1 MTAGTETETAA
12 AARAAADRSMFSL
25 DGRVAFVP
33 GGYGGIGEAV
43 SWGLA
48 QRGAAVAV
56 AGRSAHKAEA
66 LAQRMRN
73 AGHRALGLALDVKS
87 VAEIKRSVERVA
99 AELGSVDILCNS
111 VGIQREQ
118 AILDVTEDAYDEV
131 YAVNLRAAMFL
142 AQAVAAQQ
150 IERGGGGSQI
160 HLLSVR
166 SKLGIRFRGYSA
178 YTSTKGGM
186 AMLVRQHAVE
196 LAPHQITV
204 NGVAP
209 TFTYTEMIT
218 ELMKDEAFHQQV
230 TARIPLGRLATPR
243 DIVGAVMFMASPAA
257 SFVTGQILYLDGGIT
272 ACQ

>member
-1 MTAGTETETAA
+1 MSAQPYAVDREAEAG
-12 AARAAADRSMFSL
+12 SMFTL
-25 DGRVAFVP
+25 EGRVAFVP

-48 QRGAAVAV
+48 QQGAAVAV
-56 AGRSAHKAEA
+56 AGRSADKAEA
-66 LAQRMRN
+66 LAHRMRQ
-73 AGHRALGLALDVKS
+73 AGHRAIGMALDVKS
-87 VAEIKRSVERVA
+87 VAEINQAVESVV
-99 AELGSVDILCNS
+99 AELGAVDILCNS

-118 AILDVTEDAYDEV
+118 PILDVTEEAYDEV

-142 AQAVAAQQ
+142 AQAVAAHQ
-150 IERGGGGSQI
+150 IQRGAGGAQI

-186 AMLVRQHAVE
+186 AMLVRQHAAE

-209 TFTYTEMIT
+209 TFTYTDMIT
-218 ELMKDEAFHQQV
+218 ELMKDEAFHHQV
-230 TARIPLGRLATPR
+230 TERIPLGRLATPS
-243 DIVGAVMFMASPAA
+243 DIVGSVVFMASPAA